1 MNRVGPRTVKWT
13 FHAFCRQAGY
23 SYSFGVLY
31 RRVAPLTL
39 VELLT
44 LAASCQAALQVT
56 SLETVTRT
64 AWQDR
69 LFGSPGPMH
78 LGGGVRDKLL
88 TKASWHVDA
97 ACALVSDGFAVM
109 TTRLGSPASCWVFPL
124 DGCMMDVW
132 GILEMTGI
140 MQFQESG
147 PAARSHNTLQLLCAM
162 LCGLAASSLLQ
173 TFF

>member
-1 MNRVGPRTVKWT
+1 M
-13 FHAFCRQAGY
+13 
-23 SYSFGVLY
+23 
-31 RRVAPLTL
+31 
-39 VELLT
+39 ELLT

-69 LFGSPGPMH
+69 LFGSAGPMH
-78 LGGGVRDKLL
+78 LGGGVCDKLL

-97 ACALVSDGFAVM
+97 ACALVSDGFAIM
-109 TTRLGSPASCWVFPL
+109 TTRLGSPGCFLLGLPTRWMH
-124 DGCMMDVW
+124 DGRVGDP
-132 GILEMTGI
+132 EMTGI